1 MLIHAAG
8 LYAPRLRDGRLHD
21 AHHPLPQ
28 QYPPQDLYV
37 SPAALAPRC
46 DLLTPVSS
54 FLSENAVVA
63 SIMYAM
69 KITFIFILVLF
80 IDSVQRVYRVQLE
93 LAIATEKIA
102 NGGYVSPPTN
112 E

>member
-1 MLIHAAG
+1 MSSLPPPRPVAAN
-8 LYAPRLRDGRLHD
+8 PD
-21 AHHPLPQ
+21 P
-28 QYPPQDLYV
+28 
-37 SPAALAPRC
+37 
-46 DLLTPVSS
+46 S
-54 FLSENAVVA
+54 FLSENPVIA

-102 NGGYVSPPTN
+102 KGGYVTLFAVKSMLG
-112 E
+112 EKEIY